1 MTQLP
6 AAATDWPPDTLK
18 VRGRLR
24 VVWLALWL
32 AGATG
37 CVALG
42 IYEDTPESPHEWW
55 WLPLFLLLAAVAV
68 VLAVRSFGLGVDAD
82 SNRVVVR
89 NTLRSRPILWHDL
102 AAIEFE
108 GVDSEAITNMYYKL
122 VFKRHDGSQVT
133 AEAPGGGIEPG
144 EYLFDLRNRLLAMR
158 SAALGDPHPPPDWPS
173 DTGGTDEEAAPLA
186 EPSSWP
192 TPPSRAAQT
201 PKTTLRLRRRR
212 AESNVGPASLSPW
225 R

>member
-6 AAATDWPPDTLK
+6 AAPTEWPPDTMK

-32 AGATG
+32 AGAAG

-82 SNRVVVR
+82 GTVWSSGTRFGPGR
-89 NTLRSRPILWHDL
+89 FPG
-102 AAIEFE
+102 AI
-108 GVDSEAITNMYYKL
+108 S
-122 VFKRHDGSQVT
+122 
-133 AEAPGGGIEPG
+133 P
-144 EYLFDLRNRLLAMR
+144 
-158 SAALGDPHPPPDWPS
+158 
-173 DTGGTDEEAAPLA
+173 
-186 EPSSWP
+186 PSSSKGSTQTRSP
-192 TPPSRAAQT
+192 TFTTSSSSTVMTDRGSPPRY
-201 PKTTLRLRRRR
+201 
-212 AESNVGPASLSPW
+212 PAVE
-225 R
+225 